1 MCGSTPA
8 AISSAAI
15 SCATGVVF
23 SYMNR
28 PVSVTSP
35 TYRAFA
41 ISGVI
46 SASSSFAS
54 RHTISAV
61 DDADAHTRFT
71 VPKRVLSW

>member
-1 MCGSTPA
+1 
-8 AISSAAI
+8 
-15 SCATGVVF
+15 
-23 SYMNR
+23 MNR